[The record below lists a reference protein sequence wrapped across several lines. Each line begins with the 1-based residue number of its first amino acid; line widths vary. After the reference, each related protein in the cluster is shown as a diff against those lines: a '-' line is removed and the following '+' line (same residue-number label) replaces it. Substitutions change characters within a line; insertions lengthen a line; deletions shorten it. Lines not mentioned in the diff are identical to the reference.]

1 MNPAN
6 LLRNWLAGFLLG
18 RLHTR
23 YQRCQAWA
31 PETEYNRRN
40 PEEKGRKQTEYN
52 RQNSE
57 EKESK
62 QMAYYRREY
71 HIYGRVQGVGFR
83 YTVRYLARSMGL
95 TGWVRNEYDGS
106 VTLTLQGKSKEDFR
120 FVISQ
125 LDQDRYI
132 RIEGIEFK
140 DIEPEEDERSFT
152 VRH

>member
-1 MNPAN
+1 
-6 LLRNWLAGFLLG
+6 
-18 RLHTR
+18 
-23 YQRCQAWA
+23 
-31 PETEYNRRN
+31 
-40 PEEKGRKQTEYN
+40 
-52 RQNSE
+52 
-57 EKESK
+57 
-62 QMAYYRREY
+62 MAYYRREY

-106 VTLTLQGKSKEDFR
+106 VTLTLQGKSREDFR